1 MLKRSAQSAIWQI
14 RGEPG
19 MQCQIPFL
27 GVLCWEEGGS
37 PKGLEQLESLVGNS
51 TNPASYSFPVVF
63 RKVKGANYHSVVEA
77 PHIGLIDAM
86 VSEGEKMV
94 ELGVSAI
101 ITSCGFNAIFQ
112 RELAR
117 ALPVPVFTSALM
129 QIPFILASIGGKNW
143 RLSLHPSQRLRTEHF
158 KAVGVRD
165 MHGIVIY
172 GMEVMPEWSK
182 ISRFPNQPLAMEKVE
197 NEVVSLAAR
206 AKQEHPDLGAI
217 LLECTD
223 LPPFANAVQKA
234 VNLQVYDLL
243 SMLALIYKSFSMGSC
258 G

>member
-1 MLKRSAQSAIWQI
+1 MQST
-14 RGEPG
+14 
-19 MQCQIPFL
+19 IPFL
-27 GVLCWEEGGS
+27 GVLRWEEGGS

-51 TNPASYSFPVVF
+51 TNPATYPFSVVF
-63 RKVKGANYHSVVEA
+63 RRVKGANYHSVVEA
-77 PHIGLIDAM
+77 PHIGLLDAM

-94 ELGVSAI
+94 QLGVRAI

-129 QIPFILASIGGKNW
+129 QIPFILASIGEKKLAVITASKSTL
-143 RLSLHPSQRLRTEHF
+143 RLEHF
-158 KAVGVRD
+158 RAVGVRD
-165 MHGIVIY
+165 MHGIEVY
-172 GMEVMPEWSK
+172 GMEEMPEWSK
-182 ISRFPNQPLAMEKVE
+182 ISRFPHQPLAMEKVE
-197 NEVVSLAAR
+197 NEVVSLAAV

-243 SMLALIYKSFSMGSC
+243 SMVALIHKSFSPGSC
-258 G
+258 GCT

>member
-1 MLKRSAQSAIWQI
+1 MQSH
-14 RGEPG
+14 
-19 MQCQIPFL
+19 IPFL

-51 TNPASYSFPVVF
+51 TNPATYSFPVVF
-63 RKVKGANYHSVVEA
+63 RKVKGANYHSVVQA
-77 PHIGLIDAM
+77 PHLGLIDAM
-86 VSEGEKMV
+86 VREGEKMV
-94 ELGVSAI
+94 ELGVRAI

-112 RELAR
+112 RELAE

-129 QIPFILASIGGKNW
+129 QIPFILASIGGKK
-143 RLSLHPSQRLRTEHF
+143 LAVITASKSTLRVEHF
-158 KAVGVRD
+158 RAVGVHD
-165 MHGIVIY
+165 MHAIEIY

-182 ISRFPNQPLAMEKVE
+182 ISRSPNQPLAMEKIE
-197 NEVVSLAAR
+197 DEVVSLATL

-223 LPPFANAVQKA
+223 LPPFADAVRKS

-243 SMLALIYKSFSMGSC
+243 SMVALIHKSFST
-258 G
+258 